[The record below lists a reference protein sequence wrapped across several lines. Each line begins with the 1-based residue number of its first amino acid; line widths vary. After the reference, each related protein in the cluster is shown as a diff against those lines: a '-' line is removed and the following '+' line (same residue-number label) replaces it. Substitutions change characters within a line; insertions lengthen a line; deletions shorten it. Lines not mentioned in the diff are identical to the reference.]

1 MNISKYKKDGVTGL
15 VNLGNTCFLNACIQV
30 LKNTYEICDLIETK
44 YKNSRHEHEDDDD
57 SIIIREWIDLS
68 KVMRSGNGTV
78 SPDKFVYNVQRLAK
92 LKDRELFTG
101 WVQNDMP
108 EFLLFLIEC
117 MHNSISR
124 SIRMNIK
131 GNPENPRDKIAIKC
145 YEMLKAIYSNEY
157 SEIMQMFYG
166 IYVNTISSVDQDV
179 TYSIK
184 PEHYFILD
192 LQILH
197 NATPVHNIYDCF
209 ELFTSSE
216 YLEGDNAWYNESTG
230 KKENVKKQI
239 RFWNLPNILIIT
251 LKRFSIDGSS
261 KINNLI
267 DFPINN
273 LNLAKYIIGYNP
285 DSYVYDLYGICNHMG
300 SVTGGHYTSFVK
312 NAHDTWIHYDDTNVS
327 VVDNPQNIISNMAYC
342 LFYRKKNNIL

>member
-1 MNISKYKKDGVTGL
+1 MNISKYKNDGITGL

-30 LKNTYEICDLIETK
+30 LKNTYEICDLIEK
-44 YKNSRHEHEDDDD
+44 KHKNNAEDIDDD

-68 KVMRSGNGTV
+68 QVMRSGNGIV

-92 LKDRELFTG
+92 LKNRELFTG

-117 MHNSISR
+117 MHNSICR
-124 SIRMNIK
+124 PIKMNIK
-131 GNPENPRDKIAIKC
+131 GNPANPRDKIAIKC
-145 YEMLKAIYSNEY
+145 YQMLKNIYMNEY
-157 SEIMQMFYG
+157 SEIMHTFYG
-166 IYVNTISSVDQDV
+166 IYVNTISSIHNEA

-192 LQILH
+192 LQILC
-197 NATPVHNIYDCF
+197 NEKPIQTIYDCF
-209 ELFTSSE
+209 DLFTMPE
-216 YLEGDNAWYNESTG
+216 FLEGDNAWYNEET
-230 KKENVKKQI
+230 KQKENVKKQI

-267 DFPINN
+267 QFPLEN
-273 LNLAKYIIGYNP
+273 LNLSKYIIGYNP

-300 SVTGGHYTSFVK
+300 SVMGGHYTSFVK
-312 NAHDTWIHYDDTNVS
+312 NADDKWIHYDDTNVEIVENS
-327 VVDNPQNIISNMAYC
+327 NDIISNMAYC
-342 LFYRKKNNIL
+342 LFYRKKNSIL